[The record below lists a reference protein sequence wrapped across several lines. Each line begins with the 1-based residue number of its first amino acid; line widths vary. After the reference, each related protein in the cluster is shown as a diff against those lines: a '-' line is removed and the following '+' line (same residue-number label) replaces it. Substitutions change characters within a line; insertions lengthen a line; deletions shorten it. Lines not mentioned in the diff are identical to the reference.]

1 MAQGWR
7 ESSSKRFWGY
17 EIDPITAFA
26 LCKSAYEGI
35 KGCVAVYQDLKKTGN
50 DLTKI
55 TSEVGGALS
64 NFFKGQ
70 AELESSHE
78 KAEFQREENK
88 RKGIKDD
95 LATQAIDNVMFLRQ
109 TKQFYADLEKM
120 VRWEMGQPDLW
131 REIVEEYQKLLDQ
144 KSEQAALELHQKRVK
159 AWRQQRL
166 KNQILDRVL
175 ETVAVVFVVAYLIC
189 LMWIITLNH
198 QGRLDTFWS

>member
-7 ESSSKRFWGY
+7 ESSSKRSWGY
-17 EIDPITAFA
+17 DIDPITAFA

-55 TSEVGGALS
+55 TTEVGGALS
-64 NFFKGQ
+64 KFFKGH
-70 AELESSHE
+70 AELEASHE
-78 KAEFQREENK
+78 KSEVQREENRK
-88 RKGIKDD
+88 KGIKDD
-95 LATQAIDNVMFLRQ
+95 LATQAIDNVMYLRQ

-144 KSEQAALELHQKRVK
+144 KSEQAAREMHEKRVK
-159 AWRQQRL
+159 AWRRQRL
-166 KNQILDRVL
+166 KNKIVDRAL
-175 ETVAVVFVVAYLIC
+175 ETVLVAFVVAYLVC
-189 LMWIITLNH
+189 LMWLISLH
-198 QGRLDTFWS
+198 RRDRLDTFLS

>member
-1 MAQGWR
+1 MEA
-7 ESSSKRFWGY
+7 
-17 EIDPITAFA
+17 
-26 LCKSAYEGI
+26 
-35 KGCVAVYQDLKKTGN
+35 
-50 DLTKI
+50 
-55 TSEVGGALS
+55 
-64 NFFKGQ
+64 
-70 AELESSHE
+70 SHE
-78 KAEFQREENK
+78 KVEYQREENQK
-88 RKGIKDD
+88 RGIKDD

-144 KSEQAALELHQKRVK
+144 KSEQAALELHQKRVN
-159 AWRQQRL
+159 AWRRQRL

-189 LMWIITLNH
+189 LMWMISLNH

>member
-1 MAQGWR
+1 M
-7 ESSSKRFWGY
+7 
-17 EIDPITAFA
+17 
-26 LCKSAYEGI
+26 
-35 KGCVAVYQDLKKTGN
+35 AVYQDLKKTGN
-50 DLTKI
+50 DLSKI

-64 NFFKGQ
+64 SFFKGQ

-78 KAEFQREENK
+78 KAEVQREENK

-131 REIVEEYQKLLDQ
+131 REIVDEYQRLLEQ
-144 KSEQAALELHQKRVK
+144 KAEDNARELHKKRV
-159 AWRQQRL
+159 AEWRRQRL

-175 ETVAVVFVVAYLIC
+175 ETLMVVFVVGYLIC
-189 LMWIITLNH
+189 LMWIISLQH
-198 QGRLDTFWS
+198 RGLLDTFLF

>member
-1 MAQGWR
+1 M
-7 ESSSKRFWGY
+7 
-17 EIDPITAFA
+17 
-26 LCKSAYEGI
+26 
-35 KGCVAVYQDLKKTGN
+35 
-50 DLTKI
+50 TKI

-189 LMWIITLNH
+189 LMWLISLH
-198 QGRLDTFWS
+198 HRGRLDTYLS

>member
-1 MAQGWR
+1 M
-7 ESSSKRFWGY
+7 
-17 EIDPITAFA
+17 
-26 LCKSAYEGI
+26 
-35 KGCVAVYQDLKKTGN
+35 
-50 DLTKI
+50 
-55 TSEVGGALS
+55 S

-78 KAEFQREENK
+78 KTEFQREENK
-88 RKGIKDD
+88 RKGIKDN

-120 VRWEMGQPDLW
+120 VRWELGQPDLW

-175 ETVAVVFVVAYLIC
+175 ETVAVVFVVVYLIC
-189 LMWIITLNH
+189 LMWIISLNH

>member
-1 MAQGWR
+1 M
-7 ESSSKRFWGY
+7 
-17 EIDPITAFA
+17 
-26 LCKSAYEGI
+26 
-35 KGCVAVYQDLKKTGN
+35 
-50 DLTKI
+50 TKI

-78 KAEFQREENK
+78 KTEFQREENK
-88 RKGIKDD
+88 RKGLKDN

-175 ETVAVVFVVAYLIC
+175 ETVAVVFVVVYLIC
-189 LMWIITLNH
+189 LMWIISLNH